1 MILTFW
7 VHFGFCFF
15 VLSLDLR
22 LDCLFRLFIYL
33 FLTFKGKPVLLYTSF
48 LGQLLLC
55 PTDFDMCV
63 STFIC
68 LKIYFDFLFDFF
80 VDISC
85 LIASCVGSTFFMF
98 LKFSSCILIVLCS
111 LVHLNY

>member
-1 MILTFW
+1 MF
-7 VHFGFCFF
+7 FDCF
-15 VLSLDLR
+15 
-22 LDCLFRLFIYL
+22 
-33 FLTFKGKPVLLYTSF
+33 
-48 LGQLLLC
+48 
-55 PTDFDMCV
+55 CV

-98 LKFSSCILIVLCS
+98 LKFSSCILISQEKGLKLRMNCLIEIAETKVVWMKGEGCLS
-111 LVHLNY
+111 SNGAASFQYI